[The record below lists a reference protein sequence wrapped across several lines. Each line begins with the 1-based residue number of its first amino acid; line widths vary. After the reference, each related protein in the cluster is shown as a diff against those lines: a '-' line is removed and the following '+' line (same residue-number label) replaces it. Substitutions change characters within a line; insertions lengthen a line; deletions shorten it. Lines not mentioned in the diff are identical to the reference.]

1 MVISLSQDAGY
12 LTPVERFADPKDT
25 MDDITEELPRGDVI
39 AARLTVPMCIEAVLW
54 AHTADGAVPH
64 LSSGCAR
71 WTGDE
76 GSTIII
82 DAYANAISGWI

>member
-1 MVISLSQDAGY
+1 MVKSLSQDVG
-12 LTPVERFADPKDT
+12 TPMERFADPKDT
-25 MDDITEELPRGDVI
+25 TDEIMEEFFRDDVI
-39 AARLTVPMCIEAVLW
+39 AARLTVPMCIEVMLW

-64 LSSGCAR
+64 LASGCAR

-82 DAYANAISGWI
+82 DAYANAISGRI